1 MFCIYNS
8 AVALRNYGGS
18 NALFRP
24 QPKDGEFII
33 STYFTLKKMTQSQIN
48 WLLDR
53 FIYSITIGWSLQLFV
68 TGHFLFYMGIKEF
81 SVVRVARVG

>member
-33 STYFTLKKMTQSQIN
+33 STYFTLKKNDSKP
-48 WLLDR
+48 D
-53 FIYSITIGWSLQLFV
+53 
-68 TGHFLFYMGIKEF
+68 
-81 SVVRVARVG
+81 